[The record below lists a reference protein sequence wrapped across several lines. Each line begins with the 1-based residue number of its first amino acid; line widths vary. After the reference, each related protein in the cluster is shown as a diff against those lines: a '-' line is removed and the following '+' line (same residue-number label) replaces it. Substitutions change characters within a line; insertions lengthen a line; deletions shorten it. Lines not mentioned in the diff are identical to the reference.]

1 MAQQVT
7 MWRGAG
13 SMVYP
18 TEAEADQSLK
28 DHADLRDLTEWIYR
42 NAADIHEQ
50 RDAEEIAITVLRGFD
65 VKRRPS

>member
-1 MAQQVT
+1 MAEQVT

-13 SMVYP
+13 GMVYP

-28 DHADLRDLTEWIYR
+28 DECDVKELTEWIYR

-50 RDAEEIAITVLRGFD
+50 GEAEDIAICVLRGFD
-65 VKRRPS
+65 VKRRAQ